1 MVNSIK
7 KLFNKMLKQTVD
19 KKQRCE
25 IDDLAIE
32 ARCNDEIKL
41 MDGNT
46 ENNNNEDYQH
56 NYGKLMCKTRPRLI
70 NEDKNDEYSSCG
82 WNEDD
87 SFGINPVK
95 LRGEIYRLRSIIHDL
110 KKYNKKLEEE
120 RDDLKKRLKI
130 LYKIIKYAN

>member
-1 MVNSIK
+1 MYMVNSIK

-19 KKQRCE
+19 KKQRVE
-25 IDDLAIE
+25 IDDLAID
-32 ARCNDEIKL
+32 ARCYDEIKL

-46 ENNNNEDYQH
+46 VNNN
-56 NYGKLMCKTRPRLI
+56 

-110 KKYNKKLEEE
+110 HKYNKKLEEE

-130 LYKIIKYAN
+130 LYKIIKHAN